1 MPAQDYD
8 HPRSS
13 TSTIYHDNL
22 DIDPFQEKHT
32 AFRDDPTIEQGI
44 NAYPDDDDGEG
55 YTVESSRTR
64 PRSKSR
70 KILAILVAIIAFAG
84 TIGVLAASG
93 YSVPSFSS
101 KGGTRHITMDHVFNG
116 TFNAYSKQVDWV
128 KEAEDGTFSHINKEG
143 NIVLNTVRNM
153 TTDTLLVNASLVLD
167 LEGNQLRWTGWAL
180 SADMQYVLFKTD
192 HLKQWRHSSFGNYWI
207 HRRQDSVTFPVIP
220 PKNPPTIAK
229 CTWSPVGHALAF
241 VSKNDVY
248 IISEDNL
255 SSVSSSSSSSPPHV
269 RVTTDGSHTIF
280 NGVPDWVYEEEV
292 LESDTALWWSPDGK
306 RIAFLRSDESKVHDF
321 KLQYYNP
328 SDDAFKVHQYQ
339 TELDM
344 KYPKPGT
351 PNPTVTVHTFSLS
364 SLSSSSSSASTTTQR
379 LTWPGEFPLPDR
391 IITEI
396 GWVADDALL
405 VKEIDRAA
413 KDGNVVLFQFGD
425 QRGTEVEGE
434 IVRRLGKDG
443 EEGDDGW
450 IDHGQ
455 NVIPVKGLVQ
465 GYLDIVPNQGY
476 NHIALFTPL
485 NASKPRWITAG
496 EWEVTEISGFDTEK
510 GLVYFTAATPSI
522 DRHIY
527 SIPLP
532 TSASNDDEADQ
543 DASMSSMTALTDTT
557 SPGYFEASFS
567 PKAGYYVLGYRG
579 PEVPW
584 QRLIEAGSGD
594 DRADVLLEGNTEL
607 NKTISEF
614 LKPLVTRTTI
624 ENDGYELNMLE
635 ILPPN
640 LDITGRKKYPV
651 LIRVYGGPGSQMV
664 SNRFER
670 DWHSY
675 LAASQRYIIIMLDGR
690 GTGFRGRNLRNPVRD
705 DLGHWEVQDQ
715 VAAAREMAKRVYV
728 DRSRIGI
735 WGWSYGGYMTCKA
748 IEADSGIF
756 TLGMAVAPVTD
767 WRYYDSIYTERYMS
781 TPSANKDGYTTS
793 AVNNVTSFSGDRVDF
808 IWAHGSGDD
817 NVHYM
822 NSAALL
828 DKLTQEQVR
837 GWRFRMFTDSNH
849 SMDKR
854 MAYREVYE
862 WMNDFLEEKWG
873 KGGTVHH

>member
-1 MPAQDYD
+1 MPP
-8 HPRSS
+8 HSPRSS
-13 TSTIYHDNL
+13 TSTVYRDTL
-22 DIDPFQEKHT
+22 STDPFHEKYSDVG
-32 AFRDDPTIEQGI
+32 DDLPY
-44 NAYPDDDDGEG
+44 ADDDGEG
-55 YTVESSRTR
+55 YATR
-64 PRSKSR
+64 PRNKSR
-70 KILAILVAIIAFAG
+70 KILALLVAIIAFAG
-84 TIGVLAASG
+84 IVGVLAASG
-93 YSVPSFSS
+93 YSVPAFSN
-101 KGGTRHITMDHVFNG
+101 KGGTKHITMDHVFNG
-116 TFNAYSKQVDWV
+116 TFNPYSRQIDWV
-128 KEAEDGTFSHINKEG
+128 TQAEDGTFSHIDRQG

-167 LEGNQLRWTGWAL
+167 PDGNQLHWTGWAL

-207 HRRQDSVTFPVIP
+207 HRRHDSFTFPVV
-220 PKNPPTIAK
+220 PPTSPPTVAK

-241 VSKNDVY
+241 VSMNDVY
-248 IISEDNL
+248 TISEDDL
-255 SSVSSSSSSSPPHV
+255 SSVSPSSSSTPPHV

-292 LESDTALWWSPDGK
+292 FESDTALWWSPDAK

-328 SDDAFKVHQYQ
+328 SDDAFKVYQYQ

-364 SLSSSSSSASTTTQR
+364 SSTVQR
-379 LTWPGEFPLPDR
+379 LTWLDEFPLPDR
-391 IITEI
+391 IITKV

-413 KDGNVVLFQFGD
+413 RDGNVVLFQFQHD
-425 QRGTEVEGE
+425 EGKSKTME
-434 IVRRLGKDG
+434 GQIVRRLGKDG

-455 NVIPVKGLVQ
+455 NAIPVKGSVR

-485 NASKPRWITAG
+485 NASKPLWITAG
-496 EWEVTEISGFDTEK
+496 EWEVTEISGVDTEK

-527 SIPLP
+527 SIPLSFSP
-532 TSASNDDEADQ
+532 NDNNDQ
-543 DASMSSMTALTDTT
+543 EGGGGMTALTDTT
-557 SPGYFEASFS
+557 VPGYFQASFS
-567 PKAGYYVLGYRG
+567 PKAGYYVLGYKG

-584 QRLIEAGSGD
+584 QRLIETGSGD
-594 DRADVLLEGNTEL
+594 DRANVLLEGNAEL

-624 ENDGYELNMLE
+624 ENDGYQLNMLE

-640 LDITGRKKYPV
+640 IDITGRKKYPV

-675 LAASQRYIIIMLDGR
+675 LAASQRYIIVMLDGR
-690 GTGFRGRNLRNPVRD
+690 GTGFKGRNLRNPVRD
-705 DLGHWEVQDQ
+705 DLGRWEVQDQ
-715 VAAAREMAKRVYV
+715 IAAAREMAKRAYV

-735 WGWSYGGYMTCKA
+735 WGWSYGGYMTCKT
-748 IEADSGIF
+748 IEAASGIF

-767 WRYYDSIYTERYMS
+767 WLYYDSIYTERYMS
-781 TPSANKDGYTTS
+781 TPSANKEGYITS
-793 AVNNVTSFSGDRVDF
+793 AVNNVTSFSGDKVDF

-817 NVHYM
+817 NVHYV

-862 WMNDFLEEKWG
+862 WMNDYLEEKWG
-873 KGGTVHH
+873 KGGTVRH

>member
-1 MPAQDYD
+1 
-8 HPRSS
+8 
-13 TSTIYHDNL
+13 
-22 DIDPFQEKHT
+22 
-32 AFRDDPTIEQGI
+32 
-44 NAYPDDDDGEG
+44 
-55 YTVESSRTR
+55 
-64 PRSKSR
+64 
-70 KILAILVAIIAFAG
+70 
-84 TIGVLAASG
+84 
-93 YSVPSFSS
+93 
-101 KGGTRHITMDHVFNG
+101 
-116 TFNAYSKQVDWV
+116 
-128 KEAEDGTFSHINKEG
+128 
-143 NIVLNTVRNM
+143 M

-167 LEGNQLRWTGWAL
+167 LEGNQLRWTAWAL

-207 HRRQDSVTFPVIP
+207 HRRHDSFTFPVV
-220 PKNPPTIAK
+220 PPTSPPTVAK

-248 IISEDNL
+248 IVSEHDL
-255 SSVSSSSSSSPPHV
+255 SSVSPSSSSTPSHV
-269 RVTTDGSHTIF
+269 RVTTDGSHTVF

-292 LESDTALWWSPDGK
+292 FETDTALWWSPDAK

-328 SDDAFKVHQYQ
+328 SDDAFKVYQYQ

-364 SLSSSSSSASTTTQR
+364 SLSTSTGSTER

-391 IITEI
+391 IITEV

-413 KDGNVVLFQFGD
+413 RDGNVVLFQFQYENESGE
-425 QRGTEVEGE
+425 GKSKTMEGE
-434 IVRRLGKDG
+434 I
-443 EEGDDGW
+443 
-450 IDHGQ
+450 GQ
-455 NVIPVKGLVQ
+455 NVIPVKGSVP

-485 NASKPRWITAG
+485 NASKPLWITKG
-496 EWEVTEISGFDTEK
+496 EWEVTEISGVDTEK

-527 SIPLP
+527 SIPLSFSP
-532 TSASNDDEADQ
+532 HDNNEEGGEKGG
-543 DASMSSMTALTDTT
+543 MTPLTDPTF
-557 SPGYFEASFS
+557 PGYFQASFS
-567 PKAGYYVLGYRG
+567 PKAGYYVLGYKG

-584 QRLIEAGSGD
+584 QRLIETGPGE
-594 DRADVLLEGNTEL
+594 DRANVLLEGNAEL

-640 LDITGRKKYPV
+640 IDITGRKKYPV

-675 LAASQRYIIIMLDGR
+675 LAASQRYIIVMLDGR
-690 GTGFRGRNLRNPVRD
+690 GTGFKGRNLRNPVRD

-715 VAAAREMAKRVYV
+715 IAAAREMAKRAYV

-735 WGWSYGGYMTCKA
+735 WGWSYGGYMTCKT
-748 IEADSGIF
+748 IEAASGIF

-767 WRYYDSIYTERYMS
+767 WLYYDSIYTERYMS

-793 AVNNVTSFSGDRVDF
+793 AVNNVTSFSGDKVDF

-817 NVHYM
+817 NVHYV

-862 WMNDFLEEKWG
+862 WMNDYLEEKWG